1 MMTFKTAV
9 ILTFSTLPP
18 LTDEKLEAFKFVPC
32 AKQEPSR
39 AGFVEPYGFDTLVGE
54 TPDRKIAVICLQVE
68 EKILPA
74 AVVNHAVTQRV
85 DNILHTEDRRP
96 GRKERQDIKDEVT
109 FELLPRAFSKY
120 RRTHA
125 IIDYSNHLIIVAG
138 GFSRADEVTT
148 MLREALGSLPATL
161 INTMLPPATVM
172 TDWLS
177 KDLPAGVTVG
187 DYCKLEDRVDD
198 AILISRHDDP
208 RGQLISK
215 HIDAGRQVVELAL
228 FLDPLSFVLTSSLA
242 LKAINFTDLAIDDAL
257 EGIEDKHQE
266 AQASL
271 LLYADTFSSAIKTL
285 TTEFGGYQQPELRL
299 QDTTTNAA
307 AR

>member
-18 LTDEKLEAFKFVPC
+18 LTDETLQAFKFVPC

-54 TPDRKIAVICLQVE
+54 TPDGKIAVVCLQVE
-68 EKILPA
+68 EKILPS
-74 AVVNHAVTQRV
+74 AVVNNAVSKRV
-85 DNILHTEDRRP
+85 AAIVKNEDRRV

-120 RRTHA
+120 RRTHV

-138 GFSRADEVTT
+138 GFNRADEVTT

-161 INTMLPPATVM
+161 INTQLHPSTVM

-177 KDLPAGVTVG
+177 QDLPAGITVG

-208 RGQLISK
+208 KGQLISK
-215 HIDAGRQVVELAL
+215 HIDAGRQVVELGI
-228 FLDPLSFVLTSSLA
+228 FVDPLSFVLTSSLA
-242 LKAINFTDLAIDDAL
+242 IKAINFTDIAMETAL
-257 EGIEDKHQE
+257 EDIEDRHQE

-271 LLYADTFSSAIKTL
+271 LLYAGTFSSVIKTL
-285 TTEFGGYQQPELRL
+285 TAEFGGYLQPELEL
-299 QDTTTNAA
+299 QYSAVG
-307 AR
+307 R